1 MPPDYPFQFE
11 LQPPQW
17 RQTQAPPGIPEST
30 PLPSARQAA
39 SMYRDWLISEF
50 FAQAEE
56 RASWR
61 LSTVIPP
68 PTEAWVLGA
77 WAAAWGTKSII
88 WNDPE
93 AAAQSDEA
101 SVEVAVR
108 RLLEFHS
115 RSFSEGRRVVLTC
128 HLHEGGG
135 AGNDFFVNRDL
146 LSRAQSTSIFATSL
160 PLGAPIGSGVEEFLP
175 IQPVDVAE
183 LDSLLQIPQT
193 PARAR
198 YFATAVEASQ
208 ATIRAAGLFASP
220 RRSIQTAIGR
230 SNPADLLRVLP
241 RLAAVLHHE
250 DSALVVTVASV
261 SEACERWWV
270 FEDKAKTLSEA
281 TQAFLKDAD
290 LDGARAPD
298 TALSKLNIAWQTVRQ
313 EMKVALEGLIE
324 SLSTRTLETFEEKAE
339 IAARLNEQ
347 LDAWKFRAVSPST
360 GRAAYFQ
367 CRVGERNPKGYF
379 FFQDIDADSEP
390 VRAGNPDGP
399 KAPGQIPIFVLT
411 DAPPHP
417 NLRPPDHKPI
427 PRKKRNQTD

>member
-1 MPPDYPFQFE
+1 
-11 LQPPQW
+11 
-17 RQTQAPPGIPEST
+17 
-30 PLPSARQAA
+30 
-39 SMYRDWLISEF
+39 MYRDWLISEF

-146 LSRAQSTSIFATSL
+146 LSRAQSMSIFATSL
-160 PLGAPIGSGVEEFLP
+160 PVGAPVGSGVEEFLP
-175 IQPVDVAE
+175 IQPVDLAE

-208 ATIRAAGLFASP
+208 AAIRAVGLFASP
-220 RRSIQTAIGR
+220 RRIIQTAIGR

-324 SLSTRTLETFEEKAE
+324 SLSTRTFDTFEEKAE

-347 LDAWKFRAVSPST
+347 LEAWRFRAISPTT

-367 CRVGERNPKGYF
+367 CRVAARSPKGHF
-379 FFQDIDADSEP
+379 FFQDVDPEASP
-390 VRAGNPDGP
+390 VGAVDPAGP
-399 KAPGQIPIFVLT
+399 KAPSRVPPFKLT
-411 DAPPHP
+411 DFPPNPRRRSPDKNP
-417 NLRPPDHKPI
+417 NEEESR
-427 PRKKRNQTD
+427 

>member
-1 MPPDYPFQFE
+1 MPPSHPHQPE
-11 LQPPQW
+11 SQPPQW
-17 RQTQAPPGIPEST
+17 HQTQAPPGIPEST

-61 LSTVIPP
+61 LSTAIPP

-77 WAAAWGTKSII
+77 WAATWGTKSII

-93 AAAQSDEA
+93 APAQFDKA

-160 PLGAPIGSGVEEFLP
+160 PLGAPVGSGAEEFLP
-175 IQPVDVAE
+175 IQPVDLAG

-198 YFATAVEASQ
+198 YFVTAVEASQ
-208 ATIRAAGLFASP
+208 ATIRAVGLFASP
-220 RRSIQTAIGR
+220 RRSIQTVIGR
-230 SNPADLLRVLP
+230 SNPADLLRMLP

-250 DSALVVTVASV
+250 DSALVITVASV

-270 FEDKAKTLSEA
+270 LEDKAKTLSEA
-281 TQAFLKDAD
+281 TQTFLKDAD
-290 LDGARAPD
+290 LDGASAPD
-298 TALSKLNIAWQTVRQ
+298 IALSKLNIAWQTVRQ
-313 EMKVALEGLIE
+313 EVKPRLEALIE
-324 SLSTRTLETFEEKAE
+324 SLSKRTFETYEEKAE
-339 IAARLNEQ
+339 VAARLNEL
-347 LDAWKFRAVSPST
+347 LDEWKFRAISPSS
-360 GRAAYFQ
+360 GRVAYFQ
-367 CRVGERNPKGYF
+367 CRVGKKTTNGYF
-379 FFQDIDADSEP
+379 FFQDVDAGSAP
-390 VRAGNPDGP
+390 VGKADPKGP
-399 KAPGQIPIFVLT
+399 KAPGQIPIFKLA
-411 DAPPHP
+411 DAPPDSRR
-417 NLRPPDHKPI
+417 RPPDLQPV
-427 PRKKRNQTD
+427 PRKKRKS